1 MCFLQQ
7 LADYPHAFFSFGGVE
22 TRSHPL
28 SGMVRRLAT
37 SLCTNGSVFQF
48 MIRILRDIYIQL
60 YRALSEVRTMGFVP
74 LFLYAGAS
82 EMDAV
87 TLPNEL
93 HAVVAKEMIAD
104 MRAEAEA
111 EFGDLLKE

>member
-1 MCFLQQ
+1 
-7 LADYPHAFFSFGGVE
+7 
-22 TRSHPL
+22 
-28 SGMVRRLAT
+28 
-37 SLCTNGSVFQF
+37 
-48 MIRILRDIYIQL
+48 
-60 YRALSEVRTMGFVP
+60 MGFVP

-93 HAVVAKEMIAD
+93 HAVVAKKMIAD